1 MPVLADGDRIRQAL
15 ANYLTNAV
23 KYSPPDQPIA
33 VLVRRSGGGEARRG
47 VGSQG
52 EPIVCVEARDMGLGL
67 SEEQQRH
74 VFERFHRAPGI
85 EALNGSG
92 IGLGLGLYIS
102 KTNIERHGGSVGVDS
117 APGQGSTFW
126 FALPLT
132 LEMNERR

>member
-1 MPVLADGDRIRQAL
+1 M
-15 ANYLTNAV
+15 
-23 KYSPPDQPIA
+23 SPSSA
-33 VLVRRSGGGEARRG
+33 SKRATWGR
-47 VGSQG
+47 
-52 EPIVCVEARDMGLGL
+52 L
-67 SEEQQRH
+67 SEEQQRQ

-85 EALNGSG
+85 EALSGSG

-102 KTNIERHGGSVGVDS
+102 KTIIERHGGSVGVDS